1 MTAGS
6 RVSSTRA
13 LTYTAYG
20 PIESLVVSDVEP
32 PRAGPGEVG
41 VDVRRAALDPK
52 DALFRKGRFAWLSGH
67 RFPKRCGLD
76 YAAAVPLVALTALQ
90 VLRDVARVTDG
101 SRVWIHGASGGV
113 GTVAIQ
119 IARLLGA
126 RVTTTSSAANA
137 ARCVALGAHEV
148 LDYRE
153 DNTAA
158 PHGRV
163 DVVFDVFG
171 NLGVGEIAGVF
182 AGRGA
187 FVSTVPSAA
196 RFALD
201 VVSRW
206 SRIRQRL
213 VVVRARRADLDTVG
227 AWLAAG
233 TLRAVIDGTYP
244 LAEAHEAFRRLESKR
259 ARGKLVIA
267 VA

>member
-1 MTAGS
+1 M
-6 RVSSTRA
+6 
-13 LTYTAYG
+13 
-20 PIESLVVSDVEP
+20 
-32 PRAGPGEVG
+32 
-41 VDVRRAALDPK
+41 
-52 DALFRKGRFAWLSGH
+52 
-67 RFPKRCGLD
+67 
-76 YAAAVPLVALTALQ
+76 
-90 VLRDVARVTDG
+90 
-101 SRVWIHGASGGV
+101 

-137 ARCVALGAHEV
+137 ARCVALGADEA

-158 PHGRV
+158 LHGRV

-171 NLGVGEIAGVF
+171 NLGVAEIAGVF

-206 SRIRQRL
+206 SRIQRRL

-227 AWLAAG
+227 AWIAAG